1 VPRRRWKISN
11 SECFRYKSVIR
22 ELNRGGARLELGPLQ
37 PQTLEVSFFDCYA
50 RTVER
55 GSVYVTSLSILG
67 LAQRTILTCFELASA
82 QFDLMVDFSEE
93 SWLSRAEE
101 KIYRLPDQTTFHRN
115 EVLNHRTGRKGIVHR
130 GHQIEGVLLAQ
141 SLNPIPEQY
150 PTGSRLPA
158 VLSIGDPFGD
168 VTEWPLHF
176 RVQAP
181 YSRPLRPATRLSV
194 FDGLGKRITSKE
206 PSLAKSEDLLASTAE
221 SSKSCRFDGTLAPEK

>member
-1 VPRRRWKISN
+1 MEASQAAQIADDLQVPVQVKASCRGCSLCRVGGVVPRRRWKISN

-115 EVLNHRTGRKGIVHR
+115 EVLNHRTGRNGIV
-130 GHQIEGVLLAQ
+130 
-141 SLNPIPEQY
+141 
-150 PTGSRLPA
+150 
-158 VLSIGDPFGD
+158 
-168 VTEWPLHF
+168 
-176 RVQAP
+176 
-181 YSRPLRPATRLSV
+181 
-194 FDGLGKRITSKE
+194 
-206 PSLAKSEDLLASTAE
+206 
-221 SSKSCRFDGTLAPEK
+221 